1 MTISMNTVE
10 LDQTKQT
17 NLIAKHGQKL
27 IVPLLLTAL
36 LAGAA
41 GLRLAVTL
49 GVSL

>member
-10 LDQTKQT
+10 LDHTKPT
-17 NLIAKHGQKL
+17 NLTAKHSQRL
-27 IVPLLLTAL
+27 VTLLVLTTL

-41 GLRLAVTL
+41 GLRLAVAL